1 MCPPTT
7 RPQIETFGQR
17 RGNTVR
23 PPRQPRCPPPTPGG
37 AGVTPTPAACF
48 FPSRPKLFFFST
60 RGTSAEHPYPPPA
73 LLGKGT
79 RAPQRASHTPPPE
92 KTTDPHPT
100 PQILGSVGCS
110 PPFPKLFSSLFP
122 FLFFSF
128 SLPFSSP
135 PPFSPPLFFFLSPPS
150 LPTAQVLPFVCGLPG
165 AQSGEWEWGGAWG
178 GPGRQRCPRAC
189 HASAFI
195 PAAGA
200 WGGGNSAHRNAA
212 PITQCI
218 QGLVRFGSVGGD
230 SVSPPPAPRLLER
243 GAGRSDHPPPKSTPP
258 PSQSGPAQSNFLLPS
273 ELAFSV
279 SARTMRG

>member
-1 MCPPTT
+1 MGPA
-7 RPQIETFGQR
+7 QNIHI
-17 RGNTVR
+17 
-23 PPRQPRCPPPTPGG
+23 PPRPSWGKGHGHPREPPTPPPRRKPPTHTQPRKFWG
-37 AGVTPTPAACF
+37 AWGALPLFQNF
-48 FPSRPKLFFFST
+48 FPLFFLFYFF
-60 RGTSAEHPYPPPA
+60 H
-73 LLGKGT
+73 
-79 RAPQRASHTPPPE
+79 
-92 KTTDPHPT
+92 
-100 PQILGSVGCS
+100 
-110 PPFPKLFSSLFP
+110 FPSLFP
-122 FLFFSF
+122 
-128 SLPFSSP
+128 PP